1 MKYNHKHPSLLFL
14 SLAIILLQ
22 VPVQFLPAQ
31 EQENPMLCVGHY
43 QTEEEAEQQLKRFSE
58 SYNNLKEWEKR
69 AG

>member
-1 MKYNHKHPSLLFL
+1 MKHNHNHTGLFFL

-43 QTEEEAEQQLKRFSE
+43 QTEEEAEKDLEVAQQLLSG
-58 SYNNLKEWEKR
+58 S
-69 AG
+69 